1 MAETIG
7 EAMGSA
13 KKGSMVV
20 QAGQQGLGGNGRP
33 DTVRSPRVGCVP
45 LRLRGTVMKA
55 AVL

>member
-7 EAMGSA
+7 EAMGTV

-20 QAGQQGLGGNGRP
+20 QAGQQGLGGNDRP
-33 DTVRSPRVGCVP
+33 DAVRSPRVGRVP
-45 LRLRGTVMKA
+45 LRLWGTVMKA

>member
-20 QAGQQGLGGNGRP
+20 QAGA
-33 DTVRSPRVGCVP
+33 VGAW
-45 LRLRGTVMKA
+45 RE
-55 AVL
+55 